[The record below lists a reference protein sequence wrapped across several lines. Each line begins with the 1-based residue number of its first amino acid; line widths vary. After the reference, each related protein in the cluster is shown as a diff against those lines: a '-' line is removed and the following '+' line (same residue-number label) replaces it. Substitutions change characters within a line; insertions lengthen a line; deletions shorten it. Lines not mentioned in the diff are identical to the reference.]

1 MRLRLEIGRK
11 FVSRQKTKRPKAE
24 PLADD
29 ERFRDYFFGVHVA
42 QVAHVVLP
50 SSQHFM
56 PQADFFSAEPL
67 PQQAQPVMR
76 VAAQTSAAQRARSF
90 AVFIRDSIFA

>member
-1 MRLRLEIGRK
+1 
-11 FVSRQKTKRPKAE
+11 
-24 PLADD
+24 
-29 ERFRDYFFGVHVA
+29 VA

-56 PQADFFSAEPL
+56 PQADFFSAEL
-67 PQQAQPVMR
+67 LLQQAQLVMR

-90 AVFIRDSIFA
+90 TVFI